1 MVRDQNPFLA
11 YLDDHPEAD
20 AVALKQLFRILAK
33 RTHPDM
39 GSANEAAFI
48 RLQEAYTTAIAQLA
62 RAEPDASGAQGPITA
77 TDDAPAS
84 PRARVLHFVQ
94 RYMALIPSMSLEAL
108 QIRPHCIQSFEAAR
122 EAARSYTPQARH
134 ALAQFHEQFHERRR
148 EYAQYPEVVIKYD
161 ALMKAMAATFAHF
174 NMPSPAALR
183 IATSFLAEIGPV
195 TDYNPSGPPEVRT
208 NRSAAARSALYL
220 MKEWFAAELEAGPP
234 AGW

>member
-33 RTHPDM
+33 RTHPDL
-39 GSANEAAFI
+39 GSANEAAFV

-62 RAEPDASGAQGPITA
+62 RAELIEPAATGGAA
-77 TDDAPAS
+77 ADAPQM
-84 PRARVLHFVQ
+84 PRVRVLHFVQ

-108 QIRPHCIQSFEAAR
+108 QIPPHCIQSFDAAR

-174 NMPSPAALR
+174 NMPGPVAYR
-183 IATSFLAEIGPV
+183 IAASFLAEISPV
-195 TDYNPSGPPEVRT
+195 TDYDPAGPREVRT

-220 MKEWFAAELEAGPP
+220 MKAWFATELEAGPP
-234 AGW
+234 PGW